1 MEIDPNAKIMLDADV
16 LIHFIR
22 GNQIG
27 NLHNVFKN
35 ELVLIDIVFDEVF
48 NGSSLRTPV
57 ENLIKFG
64 FVTEMK
70 LDDAGSDVKREYY
83 RLTSSRGGDLGKGES
98 AIMAY
103 CRYND
108 DVLASSNLTDINNY
122 CEEHGITYLTTM
134 DILAEAFRVNLLT
147 EAECDEFIIT
157 VKRKGSRLIKG
168 VDKIRDYHTR

>member
-1 MEIDPNAKIMLDADV
+1 MEIDPNAKILLDADV

-27 NLHNVFKN
+27 NLHRVFNN
-35 ELVLIDIVFDEVF
+35 ELILIDIVFNEVF
-48 NGSSLRTPV
+48 MGSSLRTPV

-83 RLTSSRGGDLGKGES
+83 RLTGSRGGNLGKGES

-108 DVLASSNLTDINNY
+108 DVLASSNLTDISNY

-134 DILAEAFRVNLLT
+134 DFLAEAFRTSLLK
-147 EAECDEFIIT
+147 EAECDEFIKS
-157 VKRKGSRLIKG
+157 VKSKGSKLIKG
-168 VDKIRDYHTR
+168 IDKIRDYHTR